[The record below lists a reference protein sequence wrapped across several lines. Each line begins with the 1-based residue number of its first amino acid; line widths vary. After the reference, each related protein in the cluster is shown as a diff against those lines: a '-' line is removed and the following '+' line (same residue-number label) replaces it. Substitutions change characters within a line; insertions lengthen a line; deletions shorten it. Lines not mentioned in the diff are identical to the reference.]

1 MLRNEQGG
9 VLSKVFIIPAG
20 VVVIIAVFLA
30 GYFVGKREAATT
42 ASADRPPALPEVVS
56 QYLPNKEDFTF
67 YKSLT
72 ERGEKTV
79 SVDLKPKPRSDEPVP
94 PTKAGVPAAPGE
106 AIKKPAAEKP
116 AVSRT
121 DQAPRPAPTKTPAPA
136 AKKEPAAPAASS
148 KVRFTVQVGAYP
160 EKAMAEEEVR
170 NMKRRGYSA
179 FLVATNIPDKGTW
192 YRVRIGSFANKE
204 TAEKLANELKAKEET
219 ASFVTAE

>member
-1 MLRNEQGG
+1 MFRNEQGG
-9 VLSKVFIIPAG
+9 VLSKMFIIPAG

-42 ASADRPPALPEVVS
+42 VSADRPPALPEIVS

-72 ERGEKTV
+72 EKGEKTV
-79 SVDLKPKPRSDEPVP
+79 SVDLKPKPRSDEPAP
-94 PTKAGVPAAPGE
+94 PKKEGEPAAAGE
-106 AIKKPAAEKP
+106 AVKKPAAEKP

-121 DQAPRPAPTKTPAPA
+121 DQAPRPAQTKNPAPA
-136 AKKEPAAPAASS
+136 AKKEPAAPAASAR
-148 KVRFTVQVGAYP
+148 VRYTVQVGAYP

-204 TAEKLANELKAKEET
+204 AAEKLAGELRAKESMEG
-219 ASFVTAE
+219 FVTTE